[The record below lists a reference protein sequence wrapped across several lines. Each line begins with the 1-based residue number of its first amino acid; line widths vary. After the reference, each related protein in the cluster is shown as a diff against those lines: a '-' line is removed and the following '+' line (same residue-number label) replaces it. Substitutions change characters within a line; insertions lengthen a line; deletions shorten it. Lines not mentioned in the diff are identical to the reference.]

1 MPDNGIKFFARGGH
15 KLDDALEDE
24 IEAHL
29 TESWSRPTGADVGR
43 VRDDA
48 AGADDDYVEH
58 LLRALP
64 HRLEGL
70 RVVLDCANGA
80 ASEVGPRALREAG
93 AEVVVIGASPDGINI
108 NDGYGS
114 THLDNLRLAVAQHG
128 ADAGIA
134 VDGDADRCLAIDA
147 SGEVVDGDQI
157 MAVLAL
163 AMRERGTLSSDTL
176 VATVMSNLGL
186 LQAMR
191 REGVEVVQT
200 DVGDRYVLECMRA
213 GGFSLGGE
221 QSGHVIISAH
231 GTTGDGLLTALQLLS
246 RMAQTGRPLADL
258 ASVMER
264 LPQVLV
270 NVPGVDKRRAHDD
283 DGVLAAV
290 GAAQAQLADDGR
302 VLLRPSG
309 TEPLVRVMVE
319 AHEVD
324 VAQAV
329 ADQLASVVK
338 ERLAL

>member
-1 MPDNGIKFFARGGH
+1 
-15 KLDDALEDE
+15 
-24 IEAHL
+24 
-29 TESWSRPTGADVGR
+29 
-43 VRDDA
+43 
-48 AGADDDYVEH
+48 
-58 LLRALP
+58 
-64 HRLEGL
+64 
-70 RVVLDCANGA
+70 
-80 ASEVGPRALREAG
+80 
-93 AEVVVIGASPDGINI
+93 
-108 NDGYGS
+108 
-114 THLDNLRLAVAQHG
+114 
-128 ADAGIA
+128 
-134 VDGDADRCLAIDA
+134 
-147 SGEVVDGDQI
+147 

-163 AMRERGTLSSDTL
+163 AMRESGELKGDTL

-191 REGVEVVQT
+191 REGVDVVQT
-200 DVGDRYVLECMRA
+200 DVGDRYVLERMRA

-221 QSGHVIISAH
+221 QSGHVIISAY

-246 RMAQTGRPLADL
+246 RMAQTGRPLVDL

-270 NVPGVDKRRAHDD
+270 NVRGVDKRRAHED

-290 GAAQAQLADDGR
+290 GAAQEQLADDGR

-329 ADQLASVVK
+329 ADRLASVVK